1 MHPTRR
7 PAPTSSGSKVQHM
20 NRLSFFPRLGMSLC
34 LALLVPTIALASEMK
49 TEQRWNFT
57 VDSAAEFEP
66 IADQI
71 RQDMQDGR
79 YSHLEERDRLA
90 VDTDLSRVTRLLIK
104 RDENNSKLAKR
115 DEVEL
120 INAQERINAILIDN
134 EADRIVC
141 KLEAKVGT
149 RMKSKNCMSV
159 RDWAMVN
166 AAAERTMRDM
176 RAGGG
181 GLPRL
186 RDDE

>member
-1 MHPTRR
+1 
-7 PAPTSSGSKVQHM
+7 M
-20 NRLSFFPRLGMSLC
+20 NRFSFFQRLGMSLC

-49 TEQRWNFT
+49 TEQKWNFT

-71 RQDMQDGR
+71 RQEMQDGR

-104 RDENNSKLAKR
+104 RDENRSKLAKR

-120 INAQERINAILIDN
+120 RNAQERINAILIDN

-176 RAGGG
+176 RAAGGK
-181 GLPRL
+181 LPDL
-186 RDDE
+186 ENP

>member
-1 MHPTRR
+1 
-7 PAPTSSGSKVQHM
+7 
-20 NRLSFFPRLGMSLC
+20 
-34 LALLVPTIALASEMK
+34 
-49 TEQRWNFT
+49 
-57 VDSAAEFEP
+57 
-66 IADQI
+66 
-71 RQDMQDGR
+71 
-79 YSHLEERDRLA
+79 RDRLA